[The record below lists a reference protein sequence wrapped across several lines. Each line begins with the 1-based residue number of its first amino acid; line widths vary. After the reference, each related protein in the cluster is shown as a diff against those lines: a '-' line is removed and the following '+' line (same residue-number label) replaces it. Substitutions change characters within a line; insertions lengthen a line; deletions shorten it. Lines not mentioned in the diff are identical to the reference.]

1 METDIIVDV
10 VLKMEV
16 PLEVK
21 YDKLEALKWRLQQA
35 VDLTKSY
42 LIRELLSE
50 LKIKQSW
57 NQN

>member
-1 METDIIVDV
+1 METDIIADM

-42 LIRELLSE
+42 LINELV
-50 LKIKQSW
+50 
-57 NQN
+57 QNLDVKTYKNK